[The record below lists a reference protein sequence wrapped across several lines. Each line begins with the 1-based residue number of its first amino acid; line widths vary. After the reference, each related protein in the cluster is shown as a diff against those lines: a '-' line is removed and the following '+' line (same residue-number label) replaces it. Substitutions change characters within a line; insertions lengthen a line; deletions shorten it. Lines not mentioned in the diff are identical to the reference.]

1 MPRPESY
8 DYIIVG
14 AGSAGCTLAGRLSE
28 DADVRVLLLEAG
40 GWDRDP
46 RIDIPLAWGQIYEQ
60 RLHDWM
66 YDCEPEENVNGR
78 AVECARGKVIGGS
91 SAINAMAY
99 VRGNRADY
107 DHWAARGLPTWSYA
121 HCLPYF
127 RRQESWEEG
136 ASTYRGGDGPLT
148 TRFSTYRDPLVDAS
162 THAVVSAGFELTD
175 DFNGAQQQGFG
186 QSQYTIRGGRRCSC
200 AVAYLYPALRRKNL
214 RVATHVLATR
224 VLFAG
229 NRATGIEILQGG
241 HRRIVRTDRE
251 VILAGG
257 VINSPQLLMLSGI
270 GDPEELGAQQIPIK
284 VALKGVGKNLQ
295 DHLSVLVVFARKEPG
310 PFPEMLRYDRLLV
323 ECAKTYLFGNGFAN
337 DLPVGLMG
345 FIKSSPDAP
354 LPDLQMITAAAP
366 LTAKPYWPSQQP
378 FPDGWGCRV
387 VALRPESRGWLQL
400 ASADPT
406 KALRIHQNF
415 LKAQN
420 DWKVLRAG
428 VRIFREIAHQ
438 KSFDRFRGPEILP
451 GAAKTSD
458 ADINALI
465 RATAVDVHHP
475 LGTCRMGP
483 ASDPTSVVD
492 AELRVHGVEAL
503 RVVDA
508 SVFPDIVGGNINA
521 PVVMIAEK
529 AADLMRGRVPLAPA
543 QVSG

>member
-1 MPRPESY
+1 M
-8 DYIIVG
+8 
-14 AGSAGCTLAGRLSE
+14 SE
-28 DADVRVLLLEAG
+28 DANVRVLLLEAG

-107 DHWAARGLPTWSYA
+107 DHWAANGLPTWSYA

-127 RRQESWEEG
+127 RKQESWEEG

-214 RVATHVLATR
+214 RVETHVLATR

-241 HRRIVRTDRE
+241 HRRIVHADRE

-270 GDPEELGAQQIPIK
+270 GDPEELGAQQIPVK

-366 LTAKPYWPSQQP
+366 LTAKPYWPHEQP

-406 KALRIHQNF
+406 RPLRIHQNF
-415 LKAQN
+415 LKAEN

-458 ADINALI
+458 ADIDALI

-483 ASDPTSVVD
+483 ALDPTSVVD